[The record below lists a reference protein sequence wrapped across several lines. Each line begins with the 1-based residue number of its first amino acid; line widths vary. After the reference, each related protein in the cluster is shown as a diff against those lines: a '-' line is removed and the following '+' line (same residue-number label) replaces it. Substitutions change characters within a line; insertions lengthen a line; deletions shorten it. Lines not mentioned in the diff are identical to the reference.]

1 MLKLLLLFVAALSST
16 HVYADAKA
24 DEARIRAALKKNNP
38 QIEKIDKV
46 VKSDILGLYEVAI
59 QGRLLY
65 TDKDGRYII
74 NGNIFEMKTMRNLT
88 EARARELFKVE
99 YSKLPFELA
108 MKRVKGNGQRQMAYF
123 TDPNCGYC
131 QKLETELKQLDN
143 ITLHVFL
150 LANFPGSAEKI
161 KGVLCSKNPVKAW
174 DDLMLNQVVPAT
186 GTCDTPMDKVAQLSN
201 TLNVNGTPAMIFS
214 NGVLEPGYL
223 SAADIE
229 KALVNG
235 GKAVNSGKAAR

>member
-1 MLKLLLLFVAALSST
+1 MLKLLLLFVTALSST

-131 QKLETELKQLDN
+131 QKLETELQQLDN

-150 LANFPGSAEKI
+150 VANFPGSAEKV

-174 DDLMLNQVVPAT
+174 DDLMLNQVVPST
-186 GTCDTPMDKVAQLSN
+186 GTCDTPMDKIAQLSN
-201 TLNVNGTPAMIFS
+201 TLNVNGTPALIFS

-223 SAADIE
+223 SAADME

-235 GKAVNSGKAAR
+235 GKPVSGGKAAR

>member
-1 MLKLLLLFVAALSST
+1 MLKLLLLFVTALSST

-88 EARARELFKVE
+88 EERARELFKVE

>member
-1 MLKLLLLFVAALSST
+1 MLKLLLLLVTSLSFT
-16 HVYADAKA
+16 HAYADAKT
-24 DEARIRAALKKNNP
+24 DEARIRAALKKNNA
-38 QIEKIDKV
+38 QIGKIDKI
-46 VKSDILGLYEVAI
+46 VKSDILGLYEVAV

-65 TDKDGRYII
+65 TDKDGRYLI

-88 EARARELFKVE
+88 EARSREMFKVE
-99 YSKLPFELA
+99 FAKLPFELA
-108 MKRVKGNGQRQMAYF
+108 MKKVKGNGQRHMAYF

-131 QKLETELKQLDN
+131 QKLEVELKDIDN

-161 KGVLCSKNPVKAW
+161 IGTLCSKNPIKAW
-174 DDLMLNQVVPAT
+174 DDLMLNQVMPAP
-186 GTCDTPMDKVAQLSN
+186 GTCDTPIEKVVQLSN

-229 KALVNG
+229 KALANG
-235 GKAVNSGKAAR
+235 GKPSR